1 MSNSTINR
9 RRGARRDR
17 VGTLL
22 GIATI
27 LALLVSLAPGI
38 TGQSTPTVSAAGLPA
53 LARSAP
59 AVPAVRAAQAPAAP
73 QAVDAGPTPIQFF
86 YLPLPEDQ
94 VRTSLQLIYS
104 GTGTTMTSVTSIGV
118 TALNTVLYYDQWEDG
133 YELDV
138 TNPTQAS
145 TKIWGD
151 GNTGNGDVCPL
162 VQPASLCTAPDTLK
176 PGAVIVLRN
185 DVPLPR
191 NPANLF
197 YDGRDKVSA
206 TKILTMARSLWA
218 ANNQPGTVLADASEV
233 YDLSRWGTDYR
244 LPVGEDLNAL
254 SSNMYEY
261 VSLLVVAAQNGT
273 TVTVDKTGN
282 GVTGDDVTGTLN
294 QGDAYQ
300 VSAATVGDLTSNAHV
315 TSNKPIQVHLITG
328 DIGSTY
334 ESRWYTLLP
343 TADEATSSYY
353 TPVGTVTASYPAAV
367 FVYNPS
373 QTTGITVNY
382 QTQASS
388 GSFAVAA
395 KGVYR
400 FAMPT
405 LSGAHFWTTGNPA
418 PSFMAVGANDTTTN
432 GAANQTYDWGYTL
445 VPETSLTT
453 RFAVGWAPGTGDV
466 PPAANGS
473 PVWVM
478 AVQPTT
484 IYVDYDGNPATGAL
498 TAPNGAKYDVS
509 YAVAAL
515 ASTRIYDTADNN
527 QTGMRVFTADGT
539 LITGAWGEDASTAKA
554 GTPFLDV
561 GYTVPPLPEVV
572 VKKEMQIAVDVNGNG
587 KVDPGDTLEYSVSA
601 KNLGVVKMLGV
612 IVVDELPI
620 HTTYVLDSTTLNGSA
635 VSDNGSG
642 TAYPLDG
649 SGLNIGDIALGA
661 TSVVKFRVTA
671 NLLPAALRDDR
682 QHRRG
687 GDRLRHLHRQDRDAG
702 QPAAEDAMYWMNFA
716 DSDGPT
722 HPANV
727 YLVGDTVYV
736 QVKDNDRNTNPSAAD
751 QVSVEVQN
759 PTTGDR
765 ETVTLTE
772 TGNDTGVFRGS
783 VASSA
788 TGGQT
793 VNDGTLYARGGDTI
807 TADYTDPVNGD
818 TCDAEATITVPS
830 QAKILYLDTDGADN
844 DTTGDLDR
852 VDPVNVSPPDTI
864 TSSTATLGGS
874 STATIAVAATTSG
887 TSTSTNSLSFS
898 HTPGGGSDRLL
909 LVAVAVGDAD
919 IGGTSRT
926 VSSVTYGGTAMTQ
939 VVTQASRR
947 RTHLYLQ
954 TDKPRCR
961 APANVVVNLSGTS
974 SVAAGATTFTGVN
987 QTTPL
992 GTAAS
997 NSATSGTSGSVVV
1010 SSASGE
1016 LVFSTAA
1023 WDEGATNQS
1032 ISTDAGQTQRWNHSG
1047 LDYVSAAASTKP
1059 GAASVTSSYTAG
1071 DSQEW
1076 VAAAVPI
1083 KPASVAGTATATFT
1097 QTPAMASNFDM
1108 PSGGTVGVTAYVNV
1122 VSGSMPAN
1130 PSITAVLKYGA
1141 TTFATLTN
1149 PTYSSGAGTLT
1160 WSGAL
1165 TGNVTVP
1172 SGQAVVLEIT
1182 TTQSGVSFQIQY
1194 DSSTKPSKVSL
1205 PTTTVIDL
1213 TDLQVYD
1220 APYPGGNPV
1229 PSPYPGQTV
1238 YVRVTATDPFGAAD
1252 ITSVALTLAGTP
1264 VTLTNANMVASDA
1277 NSKTYEYAWTTP
1289 GVEAACPVNAYG
1301 QGGL

>member
-38 TGQSTPTVSAAGLPA
+38 TGQPTPIASAAGLPA

-138 TNPTQAS
+138 TNPTKTS

-151 GNTGNGDVCPL
+151 GNAGNGDVCPL

-233 YDLSRWGTDYR
+233 YDLSRWGQDYR

-315 TSNKPIQVHLITG
+315 TSNKPIQAHLITG

-382 QTQASS
+382 QTQAGS
-388 GSFAVAA
+388 GTLPFIPA
-395 KGVYR
+395 KGVVR

-484 IYVDYDGNPATGAL
+484 IYVDYDGNPATPVAGP

-539 LITGAWGEDASTAKA
+539 LITGAWGEDASKAAA

-572 VKKEMQIAVDVNGNG
+572 VKKEMQIAVDENLNG

-612 IVVDELPI
+612 IVVDELPL
-620 HTTYVLDSTTLNGSA
+620 HTTYVAGTTTLTKENVTGG
-635 VSDNGSG
+635 VVDNTVPPGG
-642 TAYPLDG
+642 PPPTAYPLDEG
-649 SGLNIGDIALGA
+649 GLNIGDIALGA
-661 TSVVKFRVTA
+661 TSVVKFQVKA
-671 NLLPAALRDDR
+671 NLTPPLYETIVNTAVVSTDYDTYTVRIETPVNPPPITQCTL
-682 QHRRG
+682 
-687 GDRLRHLHRQDRDAG
+687 
-702 QPAAEDAMYWMNFA
+702 MNFTN
-716 DSDGPT
+716 SGGTP
-722 HPANV
+722 V
-727 YLVGDTVYV
+727 SIYLVNDTVYV
-736 QVKDNDRNTNPSAAD
+736 QVTDNDRNTNPSAAD
-751 QVSVEVQN
+751 TVTVEVQN

-772 TGNDTGVFRGS
+772 TGNATGVFRGS
-783 VASSA
+783 VANSA

-793 VNDGTLYARGGDTI
+793 VNDGTLYTRGGDTI

-818 TCDAEATITVPS
+818 TCNASATITVPS
-830 QAKILYLDTDGADN
+830 QTKILYLSDPSQALDQRGSG
-844 DTTGDLDR
+844 GDR
-852 VDPVNVSPPDTI
+852 
-864 TSSTATLGGS
+864 
-874 STATIAVAATTSG
+874 
-887 TSTSTNSLSFS
+887 
-898 HTPGGGSDRLL
+898 
-909 LVAVAVGDAD
+909 
-919 IGGTSRT
+919 
-926 VSSVTYGGTAMTQ
+926 
-939 VVTQASRR
+939 
-947 RTHLYLQ
+947 
-954 TDKPRCR
+954 
-961 APANVVVNLSGTS
+961 
-974 SVAAGATTFTGVN
+974 
-987 QTTPL
+987 
-992 GTAAS
+992 
-997 NSATSGTSGSVVV
+997 
-1010 SSASGE
+1010 
-1016 LVFSTAA
+1016 
-1023 WDEGATNQS
+1023 
-1032 ISTDAGQTQRWNHSG
+1032 RWNHLPDG
-1047 LDYVSAAASTKP
+1047 HLGWCRD
-1059 GAASVTSSYTAG
+1059 G
-1071 DSQEW
+1071 DDHRRRHHERFRYQR
-1076 VAAAVPI
+1076 
-1083 KPASVAGTATATFT
+1083 G
-1097 QTPAMASNFDM
+1097 QRRH
-1108 PSGGTVGVTAYVNV
+1108 
-1122 VSGSMPAN
+1122 
-1130 PSITAVLKYGA
+1130 AVL
-1141 TTFATLTN
+1141 L
-1149 PTYSSGAGTLT
+1149 
-1160 WSGAL
+1160 
-1165 TGNVTVP
+1165 
-1172 SGQAVVLEIT
+1172 
-1182 TTQSGVSFQIQY
+1182 
-1194 DSSTKPSKVSL
+1194 
-1205 PTTTVIDL
+1205 
-1213 TDLQVYD
+1213 
-1220 APYPGGNPV
+1220 
-1229 PSPYPGQTV
+1229 PYPGQRLEPPPSG
-1238 YVRVTATDPFGAAD
+1238 VRGRRQYLQLRHCSPRHRHRRYLRWHRYDPGRCAVH
-1252 ITSVALTLAGTP
+1252 SSHPHLHLPPGQP
-1264 VTLTNANMVASDA
+1264 RQRRR
-1277 NSKTYEYAWTTP
+1277 KCGHYHRHQ
-1289 GVEAACPVNAYG
+1289 GVERQRLRHHFHRRGPDYAAGN
-1301 QGGL
+1301 QGRQHRDRHQPERHREFRDWRTRLLVGGNR